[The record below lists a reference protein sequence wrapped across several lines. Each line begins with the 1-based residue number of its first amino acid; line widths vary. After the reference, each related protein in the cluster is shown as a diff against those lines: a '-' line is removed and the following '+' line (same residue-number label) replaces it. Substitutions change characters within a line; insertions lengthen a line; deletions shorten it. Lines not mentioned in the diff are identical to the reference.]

1 MIFFVFIEYF
11 GDLLFLLTSR
21 GGSFFP
27 LFRSRLEA
35 KICGFPFLCIANC
48 NIFAEK
54 H

>member
-21 GGSFFP
+21 GVLFSF
-27 LFRSRLEA
+27 LFGLGW
-35 KICGFPFLCIANC
+35 KPKFVVFLFLCIANC